1 MLAKS
6 LFIALLSLD
15 CCECPDFGT
24 LTYCPSRDIN
34 HRQTSKSAFTGDLE
48 MPKYIKKITLN
59 DVTESIVMEQVD
71 QKIWISTFDQNNVL
85 TYRVQLGTMG
95 QALQEL
101 PNRENFVLERLNHAQ
116 RLEAELKTA
125 MSALT
130 DFHLEP
136 DVSNIVFNKATR
148 VAIRLFFSIDGLEDE
163 LEVYAALEN
172 AFNGDEEITDFL
184 SDKGF
189 DVSVWEP
196 FEGNNVNF
204 FFENV
209 SSLAQD
215 IVRTFTGEAA

>member
-1 MLAKS
+1 
-6 LFIALLSLD
+6 
-15 CCECPDFGT
+15 
-24 LTYCPSRDIN
+24 
-34 HRQTSKSAFTGDLE
+34 